1 MIEIEKTRRAL
12 QYIEALANGMDPL
25 TGEPAGEEEI
35 INRIKVSRCLFYVA
49 EVLREQI
56 RADSAERIEK
66 SWKTQRNKDIPTKPT
81 RKKEFYLS
89 PEEREHIILTED
101 LPISRFVA
109 YVDAQIDTMA
119 MKKLSRRKL
128 IGWLVKAGYLSE
140 VITDAGATVR
150 RPTDMGKQ
158 IGIYTQDRIGQYDTH
173 YTVVMYTPAAQRFL
187 LDNLDVALAE

>member
-66 SWKTQRNKDIPTKPT
+66 SWKT
-81 RKKEFYLS
+81 
-89 PEEREHIILTED
+89 
-101 LPISRFVA
+101 
-109 YVDAQIDTMA
+109 
-119 MKKLSRRKL
+119 
-128 IGWLVKAGYLSE
+128 
-140 VITDAGATVR
+140 
-150 RPTDMGKQ
+150 
-158 IGIYTQDRIGQYDTH
+158 
-173 YTVVMYTPAAQRFL
+173 
-187 LDNLDVALAE
+187 